1 MAVSMSPKQKVY
13 QGVLLEIRKF
23 IEKNQLEPGDR
34 LPSERELS
42 EKLKRG
48 RSSVREA
55 LRAMELLGLIETKH
69 GEGTFLRTYQP
80 YRTVELLA
88 SFVLQDHN
96 TGNELLSVKQLL
108 EKEAAKLAFSNLHGR
123 DISALNEISDHKM
136 MKPAERH
143 REFFHHLVKRTEN
156 QLLVKIW
163 QLLDEF
169 SRTIYKQHYPDVF
182 YKDLITY
189 YSNRNYCK
197 IEPLFINHDEN
208 VYETEG

>member
-23 IEKNQLEPGDR
+23 IESNQLEPGDK

-69 GEGTFLRTYQP
+69 GEGTFLRTYRP
-80 YRTVELLA
+80 YKSVELLA
-88 SFVLQDHN
+88 LFILQDHN
-96 TGNELLSVKQLL
+96 TREDLLLVKQLL
-108 EKEAAKLAFSNLHGR
+108 EKEAAKLAFPHLDGQDMRELNKISNHTMT
-123 DISALNEISDHKM
+123 ETMEK
-136 MKPAERH
+136 H
-143 REFFHHLVKRTEN
+143 REFFHLLVKRTDN

-169 SRTIYKQHYPDVF
+169 SRTIHSEHYPMGF
-182 YKDLITY
+182 YKDLMEL
-189 YSNRNYCK
+189 YSARNFAE
-197 IEPLFINHDEN
+197 IEPLFEKTVSVSTPIK
-208 VYETEG
+208 